1 MVTRVMILLLLCY
14 SALAVSETAG
24 LQVQALL
31 PNTAVVKIDGRQY
44 TLRAGDTRAG
54 VTLIA
59 ADSRQ
64 ATFEIGGQQH
74 TLGVSQRIG
83 SNYSAPEKREVT
95 IRRDDRLQYLTQAR
109 FNGTTVQVLVDTG
122 ANLVAMSTEHA
133 ERIGVDYESGIETE
147 VETASGVNDAWFIKL
162 RSVDVGG
169 IRVENVEATVID
181 GDYPSIVL
189 LGMSYLRHVEMRES
203 GGILSL
209 SRDW

>member
-1 MVTRVMILLLLCY
+1 VKYWCCALLMIISGQLV
-14 SALAVSETAG
+14 AQGAG

-44 TLRAGDTRAG
+44 TLRAGDTEAG
-54 VTLIA
+54 VKLIS

-64 ATFEIGGQQH
+64 AIFEIDGTRH
-74 TLGVSQRIG
+74 ALGVSQHIG
-83 SNYSAPEKREVT
+83 SHFSAPEKREVT
-95 IRRDDRLQYLTQAR
+95 IRRDDRLQYLTKANL
-109 FNGTTVQVLVDTG
+109 NGVSMDVLVDTG

-133 ERIGVDYESGIETE
+133 VRIGIDYEAGVESA
-147 VETASGVNDAWFIKL
+147 VETAGGLNDAWLIKL
-162 RSVDVGG
+162 RSVEVGG
-169 IRVENVEATVID
+169 IKVENVEATVID
-181 GDYPSIVL
+181 GDYPTIVL